1 MVTAIIILSA
11 ALAVFNITLL
21 IRLAVSEKNGRE
33 KETTGK
39 EEVSVM
45 GRTRTQPSF
54 PGKQDSVPAAPPETW
69 NAACPTEMPGDGS
82 METGG
87 EFHPE
92 TDVVDDGEVEMEEL
106 FAVTGDDIR
115 LHGTELVSDEIARLQ
130 RIHTQEDISR
140 EDKAVIQSTVSKLAG
155 SEFLKLLRENVEK
168 AERRN
173 LELMRMI
180 EAEEDTSATAR
191 VPASCLP
198 AGADGI
204 SLEDFL

>member
-11 ALAVFNITLL
+11 ALAVLNITLL
-21 IRLAVSEKNGRE
+21 IRPAVSEKNGRD
-33 KETTGK
+33 KVATGK

-45 GRTRTQPSF
+45 GRARTRSPF
-54 PGKQDSVPAAPPETW
+54 PGAQDTVPATPPAAW

-82 METGG
+82 METDG

-180 EAEEDTSATAR
+180 EEEEDTSATAR